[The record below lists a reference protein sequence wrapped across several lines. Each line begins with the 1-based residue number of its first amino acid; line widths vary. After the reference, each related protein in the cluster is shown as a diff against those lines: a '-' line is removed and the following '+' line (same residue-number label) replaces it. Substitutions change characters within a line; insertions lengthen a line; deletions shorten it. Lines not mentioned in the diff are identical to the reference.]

1 MKKIKLFLVKFLFFI
16 IGNLPFSIIYLI
28 SNFLSFVVHNLAGY
42 RVEVVENNL
51 KSSNL
56 NLSKSQIKALKNKFY
71 SHFCDIY
78 LEMIKLDCLTKNE
91 IKDRFKVLNPEIANN
106 FFSNGK
112 SVILM
117 VSHYGGYEWCTTLN
131 NYFEHQVAAIY
142 TPLKDKELEKLTLKS
157 RKKHG
162 IELISRYNALDKIR
176 NLENSGKKY
185 IYGFMADQSPQ
196 IRKINYWSKF
206 LGVEVPVF
214 TGAERMAKELNIPVI
229 FAKMSKIDR
238 GKYEMKLELIT
249 ENPNS
254 VKDFGI
260 TEKYLRLVENQI
272 HENPDF
278 YFWTHNR
285 FKHRK
290 TN

>member
-28 SNFLSFVVHNLAGY
+28 SNFLSFVVHNVVGY
-42 RVEVVENNL
+42 RVKVVENNL

-56 NLSKSQIKALKNKFY
+56 NLSQSQIKSLKNKFY

-78 LEMIKLDCLTKNE
+78 LEMIKLDCLTKKQ
-91 IKDRFKVLNPEIANN
+91 IKKRFKVLNPEIANN
-106 FFSNGK
+106 FFSEGK

-185 IYGFMADQSPQ
+185 MYGFMADQSPQ

-229 FAKMSKIDR
+229 FAKMSKIGR

>member
-1 MKKIKLFLVKFLFFI
+1 MV
-16 IGNLPFSIIYLI
+16 
-28 SNFLSFVVHNLAGY
+28 GY
-42 RVEVVENNL
+42 RTRVVENNL

-56 NLSKSQIKALKNKFY
+56 NLSQSQIKSLKNKFY

-78 LEMIKLDCLTKNE
+78 LEMIKLDCLTKKQ
-91 IKDRFKVLNPEIANN
+91 IKKRFKVLNPEIANN
-106 FFSNGK
+106 FFSEGK

-185 IYGFMADQSPQ
+185 MYGFMADQSPQ

>member
-1 MKKIKLFLVKFLFFI
+1 MKIVKLFLIKFLFFI
-16 IGNLPFSIIYLI
+16 IGNLPFSILYLI
-28 SNFLSFVVHNLAGY
+28 SDFLSFIIHNLVGY
-42 RVEVVENNL
+42 RVDVVENNL
-51 KSSNL
+51 KYSNL
-56 NLSKSQIKALKNKFY
+56 NLSQNQISALKDNFY

-78 LEMIKLDCLTKNE
+78 LEMIKLDYLTKKQ

-106 FFSNGK
+106 FFSKDK
-112 SVILM
+112 SVIIM

-131 NYFEHQVAAIY
+131 HFFEHQVAAIY
-142 TPLKDKELEKLTLKS
+142 SPLKDKELEKLTLKS

-162 IELISRYNALDKIR
+162 IKLISRYNALDEIR
-176 NLENSGKKY
+176 NLESSGKK
-185 IYGFMADQSPQ
+185 IMYGFMADQSPQ

-206 LGVEVPVF
+206 LGIEVPVF
-214 TGAERMAKELNIPVI
+214 TGAERIAKELNVPVI
-229 FAKMSKIDR
+229 FAKMSKIQR

-249 ENPNS
+249 DKPNS

-285 FKHRK
+285 FKHKK